1 MDEPDDANAG
11 DANAGTDDNDNGGAD
26 DEYDNANNNNAA
38 GVGEKTLTWL
48 AMLLL
53 TAPRTDVDDPADCS
67 EPLLPLMITTVT
79 LLVST
84 DALLGSCSKYEIHRA
99 ISLLRT

>member
-38 GVGEKTLTWL
+38 GVGEKTLTWP

-53 TAPRTDVDDPADCS
+53 SAPRT
-67 EPLLPLMITTVT
+67 T
-79 LLVST
+79 LTST
-84 DALLGSCSKYEIHRA
+84 I
-99 ISLLRT
+99 LRTVLSHYCR